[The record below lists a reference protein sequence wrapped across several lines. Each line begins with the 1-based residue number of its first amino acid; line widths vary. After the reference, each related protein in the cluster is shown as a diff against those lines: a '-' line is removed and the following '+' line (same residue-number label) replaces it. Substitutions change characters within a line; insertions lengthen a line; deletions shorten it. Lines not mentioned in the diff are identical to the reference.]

1 MGISLIGVEG
11 MPLVGSG
18 DDIAYLIISALNE
31 GGEDLLDGD
40 IIVIA
45 ETIVSKAEGNII
57 SLEEIEPSPEALDI
71 AERTGKDPSLVEA
84 ILGESSEIIRVGHD
98 FIVSETRHGFVCA
111 NAGID
116 ESNVDDG
123 LATPLPR
130 DPDGSAERI
139 LRTLQE
145 ATGRELAVIISDTQG
160 RPFREGAVGV
170 AVGVAGLS
178 PIWDRKGE
186 RDLYGRSLETTRV
199 AVADELAAAASLVM
213 GQADEGV
220 PAVIIRGYPWGHLRS
235 DGGVKPLLRARELDV
250 FRG

>member
-1 MGISLIGVEG
+1 MEITLIGVEG
-11 MPLVGSG
+11 MPLVGEG
-18 DDIAYLIISALNE
+18 DDIACLIINALR
-31 GGEDLLDGD
+31 GTGEDLLDGD

-45 ETIVSKAEGNII
+45 ETVVSKAEGNII
-57 SLEEIEPSPEALDI
+57 DLEGIEPSSRALDM
-71 AERTGKDPSLVEA
+71 AKRTGKDPSLVEA
-84 ILGESSEIIRVGHD
+84 ILGESSEIIRIGHD

-123 LATPLPR
+123 LATPLPVN
-130 DPDGSAERI
+130 PDGSAERI
-139 LRTLQE
+139 LKTLKE

-178 PIWDRKGE
+178 PLWDRKGE
-186 RDLYGRSLETTRV
+186 TDLYGRSLQTTRV

-235 DGGVKPLLRARELDV
+235 SGGIKPLLRPREMDA
-250 FRG
+250 FRD